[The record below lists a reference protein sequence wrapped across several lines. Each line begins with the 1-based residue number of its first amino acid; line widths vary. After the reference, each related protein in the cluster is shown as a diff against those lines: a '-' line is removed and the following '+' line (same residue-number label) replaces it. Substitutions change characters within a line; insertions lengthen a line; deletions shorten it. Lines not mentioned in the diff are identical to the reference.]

1 MGTYLDT
8 LAALVPAEALAL
20 YAGFVIPYTTKTT
33 SVHGTNVTVVS
44 DPGLLQWSCA
54 GLLALSRASLFL
66 VGRQQVLFSPL
77 DVLRFFISPM
87 AFAGWMLVQ
96 NPGVWDSWWPGSS
109 VGERTVIAAVAAI
122 LLGVAA
128 NLLGQQADATA
139 GTLAVTGVSPDNG
152 STAGGARVT
161 LTGNGFTGATDVKF
175 GHASAQHLIVTS
187 DTELTVT
194 SPQAADPGPVDVTV
208 TTPAGTSPTSAA
220 DHFTYGFTYAAAAA
234 TPTGPGISP
243 QTRPG
248 VAQTR
253 PGVSPETG
261 PVADEAHV
269 TPTGSAVGTGH
280 RSGIRPAQRRQLTVI
295 TWRRPVQRRP
305 IRRRPIRRRAGRAGG

>member
-1 MGTYLDT
+1 MAKRTAAPAGQSQTAAAPGMGTYLDT

-33 SVHGTNVTVVS
+33 SVHGTDVTVIS
-44 DPGLLQWSCA
+44 DPALLQWSCA
-54 GLLALSRASLFL
+54 GLLALSGLLYL

-109 VGERTVIAAVAAI
+109 VGERTVIAAFAAV

-139 GTLAVTGVSPDNG
+139 GALAVTGVSPDNG
-152 STAGGARVT
+152 STAGGARVRV
-161 LTGNGFTGATDVKF
+161 TGSGFTGATDVKF
-175 GHASAQHLIVTS
+175 GHASAQHLTVTS

-234 TPTGPGISP
+234 ATPTVTGIR
-243 QTRPG
+243 QRADQAG
-248 VAQTR
+248 
-253 PGVSPETG
+253 GVSPATG
-261 PVADEAHV
+261 D
-269 TPTGSAVGTGH
+269 
-280 RSGIRPAQRRQLTVI
+280 
-295 TWRRPVQRRP
+295 
-305 IRRRPIRRRAGRAGG
+305 RAGRQAGDRAGGRRGSRDTHWQRSQQ